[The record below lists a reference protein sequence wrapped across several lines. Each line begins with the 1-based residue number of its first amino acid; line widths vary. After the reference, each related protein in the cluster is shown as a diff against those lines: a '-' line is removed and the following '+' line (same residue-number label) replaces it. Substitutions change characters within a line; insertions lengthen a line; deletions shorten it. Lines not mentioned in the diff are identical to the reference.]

1 MSLSA
6 TLQIGDNH
14 IGVYNRQYKVVRCQ
28 YNFSRGYNFRMP
40 DTTARNKSIAI
51 TIVAPGKEDLS
62 LYDWYIN
69 RTLLSGRIVF
79 DLSGQAMFDEQ
90 PKILLFEGASCF
102 SLNESYH
109 IDQETRRLLH
119 IEITAEET
127 MVDSISFKNY

>member
-14 IGVYNRQYKVVRCQ
+14 IGVYNRQYKVVRFQ

-102 SLNESYH
+102 SLSESYH

-127 MVDSISFKNY
+127 MLDSISFKNY